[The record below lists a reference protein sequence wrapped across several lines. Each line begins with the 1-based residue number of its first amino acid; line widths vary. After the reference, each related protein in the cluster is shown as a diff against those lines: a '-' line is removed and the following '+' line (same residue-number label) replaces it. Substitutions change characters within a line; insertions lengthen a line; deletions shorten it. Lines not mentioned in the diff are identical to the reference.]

1 MHLTADHLRSRHGFD
16 VRHLFVDRFRR
27 TAGGGPIRLLQPWEA
42 GWVVRQAVDEL
53 GGCDIVEAHEPLAL
67 GCALARRR
75 GRWKLV
81 AFSYGLEERGA
92 RAVSAYRRRSRA
104 APPRL
109 RTRLGGWVQL
119 SQTSLGLRLADHV
132 ICSSSEDRDYLIRR
146 GSSPDRISRHFSG
159 VTDELVRSSQLAGEA
174 RPPGMLFV
182 GSWIERKGVA
192 ELTAAFSRALC
203 AEPQA
208 FATIAGCQASER
220 AVLAAFPAELQGRI
234 RVIPN
239 LESER
244 ELADLYAGH
253 RVFVLP
259 SYFEGHPLVMIEAA
273 LFGLAIVT
281 TPVCGMLD
289 FIRDRENGLFCAVGD
304 GVALTRSIQSLLRD
318 AGLAHRLG
326 QAARKDALRHTW
338 QLSADNLAAIYLR
351 VVSGVEARR

>member
-1 MHLTADHLRSRHGFD
+1 MHLTADHLRSQHGFD

-27 TAGGGPIRLLQPWEA
+27 TAGGGPVRLLQPWEA
-42 GWVVRQAVDEL
+42 GWVVRKAVDEL

-75 GRWKLV
+75 GRWRLV

-92 RAVSAYRRRSRA
+92 RAVSAYRRSRA
-104 APPRL
+104 APARL
-109 RTRLGGWVQL
+109 RTRLGGWLQR
-119 SQTSLGLRLADHV
+119 SQTSLGLKLADHV

-146 GSSPDRISRHFSG
+146 GCSPGRISRHFSG
-159 VTDELVRSSQLAGEA
+159 VTDELVRSAQLAGEA

-182 GSWIERKGVA
+182 GSWIERKGIA
-192 ELTAAFSRALC
+192 ELTAAFSQALRAD
-203 AEPQA
+203 PQA
-208 FATIAGCQASER
+208 FGTIAGCQAAER
-220 AVLAAFPAELQGRI
+220 AVRAAFPAELQGRI
-234 RVIPN
+234 RVIPR

-244 ELADLYAGH
+244 ELADLYAAH
-253 RVFVLP
+253 RVLALP

-289 FIRDRENGLFCAVGD
+289 FIKDRENGLFSAVGD
-304 GVALTRSIQSLLRD
+304 AVALTQSIESLLRD
-318 AGLAHRLG
+318 ADLARRLG

-338 QLSADNLAAIYLR
+338 RLSADNLAAIYRR
-351 VVSGVEARR
+351 VVSDVEVRR